1 MKLVGVTTAKKV
13 IPITIG
19 AIMAPNSMP
28 NLNQSLFSG
37 VSKFEFIKPKIK
49 KVRENKNGMTFIW
62 DKSPR

>member
-1 MKLVGVTTAKKV
+1 
-13 IPITIG
+13 
-19 AIMAPNSMP
+19 MAPNSIP